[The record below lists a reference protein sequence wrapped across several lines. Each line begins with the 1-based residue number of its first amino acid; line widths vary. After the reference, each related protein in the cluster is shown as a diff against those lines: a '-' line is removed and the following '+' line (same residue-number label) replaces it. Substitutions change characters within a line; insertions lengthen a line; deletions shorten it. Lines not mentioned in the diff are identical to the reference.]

1 CLQQLELK
9 DVILRTG
16 DQLKIKGFVL
26 HDADRFHIDLGND
39 ANELALHFN
48 PRFHDNADGSVL
60 VFNSK
65 TAGCWGE
72 ERREIP
78 NPLHRG
84 KEVRDCLRIVVMF
97 CPKME
102 IPDDHEFKFP
112 NQESV
117 MSSVTSGLVETSTD
131 IFLDLLRDTYMAR
144 LFHWRAISLTGFRWL
159 QFHKIFT
166 RTENINHLNFRSLC
180 VSFF

>member
-39 ANELALHFN
+39 ANDLALHFN

-84 KEVRDCLRIVVMF
+84 KEVKVREIL
-97 CPKME
+97 E

-112 NQESV
+112 NQES
-117 MSSVTSGLVETSTD
+117 
-131 IFLDLLRDTYMAR
+131 R
-144 LFHWRAISLTGFRWL
+144 
-159 QFHKIFT
+159 
-166 RTENINHLNFRSLC
+166 NINHLNFRSLC
-180 VSFF
+180 VSFFKPSS

>member
-1 CLQQLELK
+1 MSMQLELK

-16 DQLKIKGFVL
+16 DQLKIRGFVL

-39 ANELALHFN
+39 ANDLALHFN

-84 KEVRDCLRIVVMF
+84 KEVKIVLKLAGDVF
-97 CPKME
+97 EVE

-117 MSSVTSGLVETSTD
+117 DVISYIRIGGDFKLTS
-131 IFLDLLRDTYMAR
+131 F
-144 LFHWRAISLTGFRWL
+144 
-159 QFHKIFT
+159 KI
-166 RTENINHLNFRSLC
+166 C
-180 VSFF
+180 

>member
-39 ANELALHFN
+39 ANDLALHFN

-84 KEVRDCLRIVVMF
+84 KEVKIVLKLAGDVF
-97 CPKME
+97 EVE

-117 MSSVTSGLVETSTD
+117 DVISYIRIGGDFKLTS
-131 IFLDLLRDTYMAR
+131 F
-144 LFHWRAISLTGFRWL
+144 
-159 QFHKIFT
+159 KI
-166 RTENINHLNFRSLC
+166 C
-180 VSFF
+180 

>member
-1 CLQQLELK
+1 M
-9 DVILRTG
+9 LRTG

-39 ANELALHFN
+39 ANDLALHFN

-84 KEVRDCLRIVVMF
+84 KEVKIVLKLAGDVF
-97 CPKME
+97 EVE
-102 IPDDHEFKFP
+102 ITDDHEFKFP

-117 MSSVTSGLVETSTD
+117 DVISYIRIGGDFKLTS
-131 IFLDLLRDTYMAR
+131 F
-144 LFHWRAISLTGFRWL
+144 
-159 QFHKIFT
+159 KI
-166 RTENINHLNFRSLC
+166 C
-180 VSFF
+180 

>member
-1 CLQQLELK
+1 MSMQLELK

-84 KEVRDCLRIVVMF
+84 KEVKIVLKLAGDVF
-97 CPKME
+97 EVE

-112 NQESV
+112 NAESV
-117 MSSVTSGLVETSTD
+117 DVISYIRIGGDFKLTS
-131 IFLDLLRDTYMAR
+131 F
-144 LFHWRAISLTGFRWL
+144 
-159 QFHKIFT
+159 KI
-166 RTENINHLNFRSLC
+166 C
-180 VSFF
+180 

>member
-1 CLQQLELK
+1 MSIQLELK
-9 DVILRTG
+9 DVMLRTG

-39 ANELALHFN
+39 ANDLALHFN

-84 KEVRDCLRIVVMF
+84 KEVKIVLKLAGDVF
-97 CPKME
+97 EVE

-117 MSSVTSGLVETSTD
+117 DVISYIRIGGDFKLTS
-131 IFLDLLRDTYMAR
+131 F
-144 LFHWRAISLTGFRWL
+144 
-159 QFHKIFT
+159 KI
-166 RTENINHLNFRSLC
+166 C
-180 VSFF
+180 

>member
-1 CLQQLELK
+1 MSMQLELK

-84 KEVRDCLRIVVMF
+84 KEVKIVLKLAGDVF
-97 CPKME
+97 EVE

-117 MSSVTSGLVETSTD
+117 DVISYIRIGGDFKLTS
-131 IFLDLLRDTYMAR
+131 F
-144 LFHWRAISLTGFRWL
+144 
-159 QFHKIFT
+159 KI
-166 RTENINHLNFRSLC
+166 C
-180 VSFF
+180 

>member
-1 CLQQLELK
+1 MSMQLELK

-16 DQLKIKGFVL
+16 DQLKIRGFVL

-39 ANELALHFN
+39 ANDLALHFN

-84 KEVRDCLRIVVMF
+84 KEVKIVLKLAGDVF
-97 CPKME
+97 EVE

-117 MSSVTSGLVETSTD
+117 DVIKLTS
-131 IFLDLLRDTYMAR
+131 F
-144 LFHWRAISLTGFRWL
+144 
-159 QFHKIFT
+159 KI
-166 RTENINHLNFRSLC
+166 C
-180 VSFF
+180 

>member
-1 CLQQLELK
+1 HSGSFL
-9 DVILRTG
+9 TG
-16 DQLKIKGFVL
+16 DQLKIRGFVL

-39 ANELALHFN
+39 ANDLALHFN

-84 KEVRDCLRIVVMF
+84 KEVKIVLKLAGDVF
-97 CPKME
+97 EVE

-112 NQESV
+112 NAESV
-117 MSSVTSGLVETSTD
+117 DVISYIRIGGDFKLTS
-131 IFLDLLRDTYMAR
+131 F
-144 LFHWRAISLTGFRWL
+144 
-159 QFHKIFT
+159 KI
-166 RTENINHLNFRSLC
+166 C
-180 VSFF
+180 

>member
-1 CLQQLELK
+1 MSMQLELK

-16 DQLKIKGFVL
+16 DQLKIRGFVL

-39 ANELALHFN
+39 ANDLALHFN

-84 KEVRDCLRIVVMF
+84 KEVKIVLKLAGDVF
-97 CPKME
+97 EVE

-112 NQESV
+112 NAESV
-117 MSSVTSGLVETSTD
+117 DVISYIRIGGDFKLTS
-131 IFLDLLRDTYMAR
+131 F
-144 LFHWRAISLTGFRWL
+144 
-159 QFHKIFT
+159 KI
-166 RTENINHLNFRSLC
+166 C
-180 VSFF
+180 

>member
-84 KEVRDCLRIVVMF
+84 KEVKVREISWSRTSFHSNLF
-97 CPKME
+97 LE

-112 NQESV
+112 NAESV
-117 MSSVTSGLVETSTD
+117 DVISYIRIGGDFKLTS
-131 IFLDLLRDTYMAR
+131 F
-144 LFHWRAISLTGFRWL
+144 
-159 QFHKIFT
+159 KI
-166 RTENINHLNFRSLC
+166 C
-180 VSFF
+180 

>member
-1 CLQQLELK
+1 M

-39 ANELALHFN
+39 ANDLALHFN

-84 KEVRDCLRIVVMF
+84 KEVKIVLKLAGDVF
-97 CPKME
+97 EVE

-117 MSSVTSGLVETSTD
+117 DVISYIRIGGDFKLTS
-131 IFLDLLRDTYMAR
+131 F
-144 LFHWRAISLTGFRWL
+144 
-159 QFHKIFT
+159 KI
-166 RTENINHLNFRSLC
+166 C
-180 VSFF
+180 

>member
-1 CLQQLELK
+1 MSMQLELK

-39 ANELALHFN
+39 ANDLALHFN
-48 PRFHDNADGSVL
+48 PRFLDNADGSVL

-84 KEVRDCLRIVVMF
+84 KEVKIVLKLAGDVF
-97 CPKME
+97 EVE

-117 MSSVTSGLVETSTD
+117 DVISYIRIGGDFKLTS
-131 IFLDLLRDTYMAR
+131 F
-144 LFHWRAISLTGFRWL
+144 
-159 QFHKIFT
+159 KI
-166 RTENINHLNFRSLC
+166 C
-180 VSFF
+180 

>member
-97 CPKME
+97 CPKSY
-102 IPDDHEFKFP
+102 P
-112 NQESV
+112 
-117 MSSVTSGLVETSTD
+117 
-131 IFLDLLRDTYMAR
+131 LLRCPR
-144 LFHWRAISLTGFRWL
+144 PLPSSPFGVGRVLLFHCFPRPDPILHANVIIINPPDVL
-159 QFHKIFT
+159 FT
-166 RTENINHLNFRSLC
+166 MS
-180 VSFF
+180 V

>member
-1 CLQQLELK
+1 MSMQLELK

-39 ANELALHFN
+39 ANDLALHFN

-84 KEVRDCLRIVVMF
+84 KEVKIVLKLAGDVF
-97 CPKME
+97 EVE

-117 MSSVTSGLVETSTD
+117 DVISYIRIGGDFKLTS
-131 IFLDLLRDTYMAR
+131 F
-144 LFHWRAISLTGFRWL
+144 
-159 QFHKIFT
+159 KI
-166 RTENINHLNFRSLC
+166 C
-180 VSFF
+180 

>member
-1 CLQQLELK
+1 YLCLQQLELK

-39 ANELALHFN
+39 ANDLALHFN

-84 KEVRDCLRIVVMF
+84 KEVKIVLKLAGDVF
-97 CPKME
+97 EVE
-102 IPDDHEFKFP
+102 ITDDHEFKFP

-117 MSSVTSGLVETSTD
+117 DVISYIRIGGDFKLTS
-131 IFLDLLRDTYMAR
+131 F
-144 LFHWRAISLTGFRWL
+144 
-159 QFHKIFT
+159 KI
-166 RTENINHLNFRSLC
+166 C
-180 VSFF
+180 

>member
-1 CLQQLELK
+1 MLSHKSFHVSKVKPVAESDLVPPPPVVDGGPADTVRSIL
-9 DVILRTG
+9 DVRHRGREFQFLVDWEG
-16 DQLKIKGFVL
+16 
-26 HDADRFHIDLGND
+26 FHIDLGND
-39 ANELALHFN
+39 ANDLALHFN

-84 KEVRDCLRIVVMF
+84 KEVKIVLKLAGDVF
-97 CPKME
+97 EVE

-117 MSSVTSGLVETSTD
+117 DVIKLTS
-131 IFLDLLRDTYMAR
+131 F
-144 LFHWRAISLTGFRWL
+144 
-159 QFHKIFT
+159 KI
-166 RTENINHLNFRSLC
+166 C
-180 VSFF
+180 